1 MDPSE
6 LQELLTE
13 QSLKLLD
20 SLPEWTSADDLL
32 KTVNQLRSAGHS
44 RERVA
49 AVLTQSKLRKRAK
62 AKFSEFASQM
72 LFTEMGLEQATRLNV
87 AALHAD
93 RFRQAGIRQ
102 VVDLG
107 CGIGGDALALAA
119 LGIEVTAVERDPV
132 TATIASFNLAPWPNA
147 KVVES
152 DAESF
157 DLSGFEG
164 VWLDPARRD
173 NSKRLSDPNQWTPP
187 LDFAFEIRQRL
198 PIGIKLSPAMDRIL
212 IPEGMEAQWVSV
224 DGDAVELVL
233 WSGVL
238 AREGIARA
246 ATVINAG
253 SRFELVG
260 ASDSKDV
267 EIGALN
273 KFLYEPDPAVI
284 RARMIGTLARQVG
297 ATMIAPKIAWMSSAE
312 RIDTPFANRFEVV
325 ETVSIDRKKIQTM
338 LTSHGVGTIEIK
350 TRGVDLDPSEFR
362 KQLKLKGS
370 KAATLILTRIENK
383 RIAVLARRDTE
394 N

>member
-1 MDPSE
+1 
-6 LQELLTE
+6 
-13 QSLKLLD
+13 
-20 SLPEWTSADDLL
+20 
-32 KTVNQLRSAGHS
+32 
-44 RERVA
+44 
-49 AVLTQSKLRKRAK
+49 
-62 AKFSEFASQM
+62 M

-132 TATIASFNLAPWPNA
+132 TAAIASFNLAPWPNA

-246 ATVINAG
+246 ATVIKAG

-370 KAATLILTRIENK
+370 KAATLILTRIQNK

>member
-246 ATVINAG
+246 ATVIKAG

-273 KFLYEPDPAVI
+273 KFLYEPDPVVI

>member
-246 ATVINAG
+246 ATVIKAG

-273 KFLYEPDPAVI
+273 KFLYEPDPVVI

-297 ATMIAPKIAWMSSAE
+297 ATMMAPKIAWMSSAE

-370 KAATLILTRIENK
+370 KAATLILTRIQNK